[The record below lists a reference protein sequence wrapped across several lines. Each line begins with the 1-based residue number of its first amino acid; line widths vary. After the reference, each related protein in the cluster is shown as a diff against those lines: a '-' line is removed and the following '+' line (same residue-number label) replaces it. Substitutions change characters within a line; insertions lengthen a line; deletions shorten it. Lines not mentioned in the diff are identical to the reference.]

1 MQTIC
6 KITPDRRADDAAWLS
21 ALVEQHRDKIKVV
34 DGCKFEP
41 PAKRR
46 DWIDPDYQLRR
57 ERKPP
62 ARTIV
67 RLIAANSTQVENGI
81 EVIRTAHQVTRELN
95 RQGIPVDVA
104 HVELYARQH
113 RIRLRSPS
121 ERRLPPALVRGA
133 TKQARDRAV
142 LREEWT

>member
-21 ALVEQHRDKIKVV
+21 ALVEQNRHKIEVI

-46 DWIDPDYQLRR
+46 DWIDPDYVLRR

-62 ARTIV
+62 ASTIV
-67 RLIAANSTQVENGI
+67 RMIAAHSTEMENGV
-81 EVIRTAHQVTRELN
+81 EVVRTAHQVTRELN
-95 RQGIPVDVA
+95 RQGIPVDLA

-113 RIRLRSPS
+113 RIRLRDPR
-121 ERRLPPALVRGA
+121 ERRMPQVRRPGG
-133 TKQARDRAV
+133 TKQARDRAA